1 MFVHVQK
8 KIAEDVVIYDFDMH
22 NPAMN
27 PTEDAATGEYR
38 ATDTNVIERIRRD
51 PLEHA
56 TLHMLAK
63 LRIRGGG
70 YATPNG
76 FYIAGDFDIEQLAW
90 AANEAIRRLNA
101 GESHLAVH
109 PGCGTNL
116 ATAGVLTGVFGFLT
130 GSMVRRGRSADR
142 LTWTLLG
149 AMVGASLAQPI
160 GPWMQTNVTTS
171 ADMHGMR
178 ICAITRTHN
187 SFLGLPAHFI
197 QTEIV

>member
-1 MFVHVQK
+1 M
-8 KIAEDVVIYDFDMH
+8 DYDSGMH

-27 PTEDAATGEYR
+27 PSEDAATRGYY
-38 ATDTNVIERIRRD
+38 AGGTNVDTNVIERIRRNHA
-51 PLEHA
+51 LEHA
-56 TLHMLAK
+56 TLHLLAER
-63 LRIRGGG
+63 LDRIRGGG
-70 YATPNG
+70 YAAPNG
-76 FYIAGDFDIEQLAW
+76 FYIAGNFDIEQLAW
-90 AANEAIRRLNA
+90 AANEAIRRMGA

-130 GSMVRRGRSADR
+130 GNMARRGRWADR

-149 AMVGASLAQPI
+149 AMVGAFLAQPI
-160 GPWMQTNVTTS
+160 GPWMQANVTTS
-171 ADMHGMR
+171 ANMQGMR
-178 ICAITRTHN
+178 ICGITRTHN